1 MIGYHGII
9 SYHFSKV
16 FAGEGHNPLMEVTVR
31 NCPRRSVCPAVP
43 EKKPDMNK
51 KAVVLMSGGLDSSL
65 AVRMIHDMGIE
76 IVGVHFTGPFCQCNR
91 GKGGCI
97 SYAMQ
102 QAESLGIEFRTLP
115 LGGDYID
122 IVIAPRHGYG
132 SGANP
137 CMDCRILMFRRA
149 RQLMIEVGASFV
161 VTGEVLGQ
169 RPMSQL
175 KDKLAV
181 IEKESGLQ
189 GLIVR
194 PLCGQHMPE
203 TLPEKEGILD
213 REKMMAISGRSRR
226 EQIDLAAML
235 EVGDYPCPAGGCLL
249 TEKPFARRIKDAI
262 AHEELRLE
270 SIALLKIGRHFRLPG
285 GSKLVVGRDQQ
296 ENEKIERLAG
306 EDDTVLVPDTVNGP
320 SALLRGVDPSK
331 EDIELAASVV
341 ASYCSGEGTTTI
353 RVAGTENMIT
363 VERRDR
369 SSFDSIRI

>member
-1 MIGYHGII
+1 
-9 SYHFSKV
+9 
-16 FAGEGHNPLMEVTVR
+16 
-31 NCPRRSVCPAVP
+31 
-43 EKKPDMNK
+43 MNR

-102 QAESLGIEFRTLP
+102 QAESLGIEFKTLP
-115 LGGDYID
+115 LGRDYID
-122 IVIAPRHGYG
+122 IVIDPRHGYG
-132 SGANP
+132 SGVNP

-149 RQLMIEVGASFV
+149 RELMIEVGASFV

-175 KDKLAV
+175 KHKLSV

-194 PLCGQHMPE
+194 PLCGRHMPE
-203 TLPEKEGILD
+203 TLPEIEGIID
-213 REKMMAISGRSRR
+213 REKMLAISGRSRR
-226 EQIDLAAML
+226 KQIDLAAML

-249 TEKPFARRIKDAI
+249 TDKAFARRIRDAI
-262 AHEELRLE
+262 AHKELRLE

-296 ENEKIERLAG
+296 ENERIERLAG
-306 EDDTVLVPDTVNGP
+306 EDDTVLEPEIVKGP
-320 SALLRGVDPSK
+320 SALLRGGDPSE
-331 EDIELAASVV
+331 EDINLAASVV
-341 ASYCSGEGTTTI
+341 ASYCQGQGTAAIRTTGP
-353 RVAGTENMIT
+353 AET
-363 VERRDR
+363 VTAERRDR

>member
-1 MIGYHGII
+1 
-9 SYHFSKV
+9 
-16 FAGEGHNPLMEVTVR
+16 
-31 NCPRRSVCPAVP
+31 
-43 EKKPDMNK
+43 
-51 KAVVLMSGGLDSSL
+51 MSGGLDSSL

-76 IVGVHFTGPFCQCNR
+76 ILGVHFTGPFCQCNR

-115 LGGDYID
+115 LGRDYID
-122 IVIAPRHGYG
+122 IVIDPRHGYG
-132 SGANP
+132 SGVNP

-149 RQLMIEVGASFV
+149 RELMVETAASFV

-175 KDKLAV
+175 KHKLAI
-181 IEKESGLQ
+181 IEKESDLQ

-194 PLCGQHMPE
+194 PLCGRHMPE
-203 TLPEKEGILD
+203 TLPEKEGIID
-213 REKMMAISGRSRR
+213 REKMLAISGRSRR
-226 EQIDLAAML
+226 EQIDLAATL
-235 EVGDYPCPAGGCLL
+235 DVGDYPCPAGGCLL
-249 TEKPFARRIKDAI
+249 TDKPFARRIRDAI

-270 SIALLKIGRHFRLPG
+270 SIALLKTGRHFRLPG

-306 EDDTVLVPDTVNGP
+306 EGDTILMPDTVTGP
-320 SALLRGVDPSK
+320 SALLRGDNLSA
-331 EDIELAASVV
+331 EDIDLAASVV
-341 ASYCSGEGTTTI
+341 ASYCNGQGATTI
-353 RVAGTENMIT
+353 LLAGTEKAIT

-369 SSFDSIRI
+369 SSFESIRI

>member
-1 MIGYHGII
+1 
-9 SYHFSKV
+9 
-16 FAGEGHNPLMEVTVR
+16 
-31 NCPRRSVCPAVP
+31 
-43 EKKPDMNK
+43 
-51 KAVVLMSGGLDSSL
+51 MSGGLDSSL

-76 IVGVHFTGPFCQCNR
+76 IFGVHFTGPFCQCNR

-102 QAESLGIEFRTLP
+102 QAENLGISFKTLP
-115 LGGDYID
+115 LGRDYID
-122 IVIAPRHGYG
+122 IVIDPRHGYG
-132 SGANP
+132 SGVNP

-149 RQLMIEVGASFV
+149 RELMIEIGASFV

-175 KDKLAV
+175 KHKLSV

-194 PLCGQHMPE
+194 PLCGRHMPE
-203 TLPEKEGILD
+203 TLPEKEGIID
-213 REKMMAISGRSRR
+213 REKMLAISGRSRR

-249 TEKPFARRIKDAI
+249 TDKPFARRIRDAI
-262 AHEELRLE
+262 AHNELQLE

-285 GSKLVVGRDQQ
+285 GSKLVVGRDQH
-296 ENEKIERLAG
+296 ENEKIERLVG
-306 EDDTVLVPDTVNGP
+306 EGDTILEPDTVKGP
-320 SALLRGVDPSK
+320 SALLRGNDTST
-331 EDIELAASVV
+331 EDIDLAAAVV
-341 ASYCSGEGTTTI
+341 ASYCNGQGPATIRLTGTT
-353 RVAGTENMIT
+353 ET
-363 VERRDR
+363 VTAERRDR